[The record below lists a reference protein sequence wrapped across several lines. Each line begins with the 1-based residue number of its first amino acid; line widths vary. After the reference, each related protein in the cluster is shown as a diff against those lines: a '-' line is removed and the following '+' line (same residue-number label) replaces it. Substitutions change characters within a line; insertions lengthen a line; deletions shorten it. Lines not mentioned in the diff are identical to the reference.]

1 MVLKRVVNLSF
12 IDTEVPITISDY
24 LFMFFGSLFP
34 VTLFL
39 KFTNVEL
46 NSFSKRIIGTAVLDL
61 IDVNRRTLI
70 YVFSAFLFFSLF
82 VLWYLLIYQL
92 EKKRGE
98 DSRIGI
104 RNLGLELTSSLGIL
118 ITIWQGFHP
127 SNFQIMILGLLF
139 IYGCLIVLINS
150 LSSKYLLFSDKGF
163 NIFLYNFLISM
174 VVTGNVVFTLMFFQK
189 FSIKFTRLYASL
201 AIILVAF
208 LLLLLQNLFRNR
220 TAYYQRIV
228 QSMLPL
234 SALAGLMPLVQELQ
248 FTFAAAIPNLK
259 ILMLFVFL
267 LIFVISMLLFFFKPT
282 GNANTLCDFTRRL
295 IEDRYVPLLLF
306 TVLIFVLHDQYVV
319 FGDLDYFHLGEALIT
334 NQQLFQ
340 FGKIPFL
347 DIFPTYGL
355 SNLSFQLLYSAING
369 YKPLEPY
376 IWQWMST
383 IPLVIIFYYFLKR
396 YIGVWYSLALC
407 LLLPLDWI
415 LGSYSMFSG
424 LNLVILCLH
433 ALIIS
438 SFSEKYWHKR
448 QFFYWLLNYCLVLLI
463 FFWRL
468 DFGLVDLI
476 AFLTFLL
483 CLMIAGQKNPNL
495 HIDFR
500 SLTISFLIFLVFL
513 AISGAVLIKVTRTP
527 FFEISRNLIDFLSM
541 QGQSMGYSL
550 ISSSQHSLAYFEY
563 FLTPLIGIVYLLYFA
578 YLLLSKDRKISL
590 KHFSLVFLAICSLGL
605 SIRTLQRHSALEL
618 FYPAFTIVLTLLL
631 PFYLNH
637 KYSQSNYLFS
647 LLLLAIIV
655 VSLSPIRKDSYTEK
669 FLQRIMPDQGY
680 NFVNWKPGD
689 SRVILA
695 NGENQQTL
703 TKYLKENLKEDQ
715 TFLDLTNRPLLY
727 VLAEKE
733 FPFYLI
739 PVFNN
744 STEDVQHIETAKF
757 QKLNDQ
763 ELMPLTIIKGPP
775 GFWFDRVD
783 GVDNEIRNYRLFEFA
798 YNNYGP
804 YNEIDQNIIFKS
816 KDLLPSSEELVDS
829 SAIMRP
835 ALHQLR
841 NLPYIWANYDPYRSL
856 QNTKVLVDL
865 SNQINDEGLME
876 PGLLLPFDIT
886 SGFDKSFG
894 SYLDLALSSGE
905 NVVVSICLDQ
915 LCESGFE
922 FTTQAGTDNHYLIRL
937 SSDWFWQAT
946 DIETIYI
953 RANNAAIIT
962 SLKIRQG
969 D

>member
-12 IDTEVPITISDY
+12 IDTEVPITISEY

-39 KFTNVEL
+39 KFSNVEL
-46 NSFSKRIIGTAVLDL
+46 ISFSKRIIGTAVLDL
-61 IDVNRRTLI
+61 IDVNQRTLI

-92 EKKRGE
+92 EKKRRE

-104 RNLGLELTSSLGIL
+104 RNLGLELTCSLGIL

-139 IYGCLIVLINS
+139 IYGCLIVLINY
-150 LSSKYLLFSDKGF
+150 LSSKYLLFSDKAF
-163 NIFLYNFLISM
+163 NFFSYNFLIST
-174 VVTGNVVFTLMFFQK
+174 VFTGNVVFMLMFFQK
-189 FSIKFTRLYASL
+189 FSIRFNRLYALL
-201 AIILVAF
+201 AIILVVFLF
-208 LLLLLQNLFRNR
+208 LLLQYLFRNR

-228 QSMLPL
+228 RSMLPL
-234 SALAGLMPLVQELQ
+234 SALAGLIPLIQELQ

-259 ILMLFVFL
+259 ILVFFVFL
-267 LIFVISMLLFFFKPT
+267 LVFVISMLLFFFKPT
-282 GNANTLCDFTRRL
+282 GNANPLCDFTKKL
-295 IEDRYVPLLLF
+295 IVDLYIPLLIF
-306 TVLIFVLHDQYVV
+306 TVLIYVLHNQYIV

-355 SNLSFQLLYSAING
+355 SNLSFQVLYSAING
-369 YKPLEPY
+369 YKRLEPY

-383 IPLVIIFYYFLKR
+383 IPLVLIFYYFLKR
-396 YIGVWYSLALC
+396 YIGVWYSLALS
-407 LLLPLDWI
+407 LLFPLDWI

-424 LNLVILCLH
+424 LYLVILCLH
-433 ALIIS
+433 AIIIS
-438 SFSEKYWHKR
+438 SFNEKYWYKH
-448 QFFYWLLNYCLVLLI
+448 QLFYWLLNFFLVLLI

-483 CLMIAGQKNPNL
+483 CLIIAGQKNL
-495 HIDFR
+495 DLRIDFR
-500 SLTISFLIFLVFL
+500 SLLMAFMIFLIIV
-513 AISGAVLIKVTRTP
+513 AISGAILIQVTRTP
-527 FFEISRNLIDFLSM
+527 FFEISRNLVDFLSM
-541 QGQSMGYSL
+541 QGQSMGYSS
-550 ISSSQHSLAYFEY
+550 ISNSQHSLAYFEY
-563 FLTPLIGIVYLLYFA
+563 FLTPIIGILYLLYFV
-578 YLLLSKDRKISL
+578 YLLFSKVGKPSL
-590 KHFSLVFLAICSLGL
+590 KQFSLVFLAICSLGL

-631 PFYLNH
+631 PYYLNH
-637 KYSQSNYLFS
+637 KHTQSNYLFS
-647 LLLLAIIV
+647 LLLLALLIV
-655 VSLSPIRKDSYTEK
+655 GLSPIRKDSYTEK
-669 FLQRIMPDQGY
+669 FLQRIMPGQGY
-680 NFVNWKPGD
+680 DFVNWKPGD

-744 STEDVQHIETAKF
+744 STEDIQQIETSKL

-763 ELMPLTIIKGPP
+763 ELMPLTIVKGPP

-798 YNNYGP
+798 YNNYSP
-804 YNEIDQNIIFKS
+804 YAEVDQNIIFKT
-816 KDLLPSSEELVDS
+816 KDLLPFSEQPVDS
-829 SAIMRP
+829 STIMRST
-835 ALHQLR
+835 LYQLR
-841 NLPYIWANYDPYRSL
+841 YLPYVWANFDPYLSL
-856 QNTKVLVDL
+856 QNTPVQIDL
-865 SNQINDEGLME
+865 SKQITTEGLME
-876 PGLLLPFDIT
+876 PGTVYSFKIT
-886 SGFDKSFG
+886 SKYDKSLG
-894 SYLDLALSSGE
+894 SYLDLGLSSGK
-905 NVVVSICLDQ
+905 NIVVSVCWDQ
-915 LCESGFE
+915 TCKAGFE
-922 FTTQAGTDNHYLIRL
+922 FVTQSGIDKHYLIRT
-937 SSDWFWQAT
+937 SSDWFWKET
-946 DIETIYI
+946 DVDTIYI
-953 RANNAAIIT
+953 KVNGTVNLT
-962 SLKIRQG
+962 SLRIRQG